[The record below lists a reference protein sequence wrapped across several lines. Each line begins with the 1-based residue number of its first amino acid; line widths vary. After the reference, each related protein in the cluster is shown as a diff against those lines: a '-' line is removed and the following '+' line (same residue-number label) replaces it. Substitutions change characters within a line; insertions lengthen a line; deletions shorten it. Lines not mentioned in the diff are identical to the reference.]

1 MNNDIPALR
10 QHLQQLQALHKAGTL
25 DEAAY
30 AAAKAPLERQ
40 LLDKVLAHPESADA
54 PPRPASKLVALLVAG
69 VVGLAVAGYLFTGD
83 PGQTVLGPVA
93 EGAGI
98 PADEGQPPVS
108 EAQVAEIVERLSE
121 RLKERPD
128 DPTGWSMLARAYSAM
143 GRHAEAVT
151 AYERVLVLQGESA
164 QLLADYADA
173 MAAAAGGRM
182 DTQAQQVV
190 ARALVLDPNH
200 AKSRAL
206 AGSVAFDRGDYLAAV
221 GHWQLVAQALPPD
234 SPFMSDVLAS
244 IAQARQRGNVPP
256 GPVPTPVP
264 VPTGPIATIATVA
277 TVAAVA
283 DMAPTPAA
291 NGAANGAATAN
302 ELAPTGP
309 AAPATPGAK
318 AVSGRI
324 SLAPALAAQAAPDD
338 TVFIVARA
346 AEGPRMPLAV
356 LRKQVRDLPLSFMLD
371 DSMAMAP
378 TAKISDHAQ
387 VIVIARISKSGD
399 AMPKAG
405 DLSGQSA
412 PVAPGA
418 SGLALQIDQVVG
430 R

>member
-1 MNNDIPALR
+1 MNNDISALR

-30 AAAKAPLERQ
+30 AAARAPLERQ
-40 LLDKVLAHPESADA
+40 LLDKVLAHPESAAA
-54 PPRPASKLVALLVAG
+54 PPRPGGKLVALLVAG

-108 EAQVAEIVERLSE
+108 EAQVAEIVERLAS

-128 DPTGWSMLARAYSAM
+128 DPTGWAMLARAYSAM

-151 AYERVLVLQGESA
+151 AYARVLVLQGESA
-164 QLLADYADA
+164 ELLADYADA

-182 DTQAQQVV
+182 DEQAQQVV
-190 ARALVLDPNH
+190 ARALVLNPMH

-206 AGSVAFDRGDYLAAV
+206 AGSAAFDRGDYLAAV
-221 GHWQLVAQALPPD
+221 GHWELVAQGLPPD

-264 VPTGPIATIATVA
+264 VPTGPITTVA
-277 TVAAVA
+277 SVAAVA
-283 DMAPTPAA
+283 NMTPSPAA
-291 NGAANGAATAN
+291 DGAAAVDGVAPAATA
-302 ELAPTGP
+302 AP
-309 AAPATPGAK
+309 AALAAQ

-356 LRKQVRDLPLSFMLD
+356 LRKQVRDLPLSFTLD

-387 VIVIARISKSGD
+387 VIVIARVSKSGD
-399 AMPKAG
+399 AMPKPG